1 MLLLE
6 HVKNLI
12 KFHMNQHTLMV
23 IEYDDSKL
31 CLYISDRVQPWTV
44 LSLNLLS
51 FSIIFS
57 MMWHSE

>member
-1 MLLLE
+1 MLLFV

-12 KFHMNQHTLMV
+12 KFQMNQHTLMV

-31 CLYISDRVQPWTV
+31 CLYISDQVQPWTV

-51 FSIIFS
+51 FSVIFS